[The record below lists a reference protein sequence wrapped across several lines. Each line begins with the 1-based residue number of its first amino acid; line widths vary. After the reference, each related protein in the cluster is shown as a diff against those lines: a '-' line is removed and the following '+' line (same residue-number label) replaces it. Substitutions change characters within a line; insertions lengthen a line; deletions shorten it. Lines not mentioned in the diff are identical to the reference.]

1 MYITETTD
9 NVRKLIGKIENQ
21 DDISK
26 LKFLIYIFLLLNNN
40 QTNTK
45 NEANPDLV
53 EEDMIIFNL
62 ESIGLPSNAG
72 IILLQYFIMLYND
85 ITKTKSIYEANGKIL
100 GIKYN
105 EIENEMNSQ
114 FEKLDF
120 NEKLDTISEIII
132 RYDNETYFDKKI
144 TIMPF
149 DSELSGFELANM
161 IQKCKI

>member
-1 MYITETTD
+1 MYITDTTD

-45 NEANPDLV
+45 NEANLDLV

-72 IILLQYFIMLYND
+72 IILLQYFI
-85 ITKTKSIYEANGKIL
+85 
-100 GIKYN
+100 
-105 EIENEMNSQ
+105 
-114 FEKLDF
+114 
-120 NEKLDTISEIII
+120 II
-132 RYDNETYFDKKI
+132 
-144 TIMPF
+144 
-149 DSELSGFELANM
+149 
-161 IQKCKI
+161 